1 MKKQMSPKFR
11 SNGMGL
17 TLTKRT
23 ISNLDVSE
31 MSKQLG
37 GQNYNLP
44 HGALMKGRPF
54 TRRCPSF

>member
-1 MKKQMSPKFR
+1 MKKQMSPKSR
-11 SNGMGL
+11 STGTGL

-37 GQNYNLP
+37 GLNVNVP
-44 HGALMKGRPF
+44 HGALMKTRPF